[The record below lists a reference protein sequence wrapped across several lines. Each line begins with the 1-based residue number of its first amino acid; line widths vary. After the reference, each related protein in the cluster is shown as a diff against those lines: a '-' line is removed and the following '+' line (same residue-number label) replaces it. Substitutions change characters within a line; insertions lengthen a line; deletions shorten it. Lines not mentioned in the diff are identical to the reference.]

1 MALTETQASPVT
13 SSGETGRR
21 TVTPMSDDPS
31 TTVGRAAEGL
41 KQGMIADG
49 LVTKKQLRTAEGKAQ
64 HEGGTLSNAL
74 VELGY
79 VTQEQLASFI
89 GEKIHVP
96 YVSIADYDLDPQVLE
111 LIPEMIARR
120 YRVLPLF
127 KIENVLTIA
136 MSDPLDVV
144 SLDDMAAVAG
154 CQVEP
159 VIASEE
165 SIGAAT
171 DEYYK
176 TNGNRSRLVEQLA
189 EELREPDAG
198 EESPYA
204 EEVHEIRLK
213 EEASEPLIIK
223 LVNSYIAQAMLE
235 GVSDI
240 HFEPRR
246 DHLSVRFRL
255 DGFLF
260 SRDRLPA
267 RLIPLITS
275 RIKIMAQLDIANSRV
290 PQDGRIGL
298 TVGDR
303 GIDIRA
309 STYPC
314 MFGENVVLR
323 ILDET
328 EGTLL
333 LPALGLADENLKRFG
348 RLISAG
354 KGIIL
359 ATGPTGSGKTTTIY
373 SALNAIERSDKNVM
387 TVEDPIEYEI
397 DNAVQSQVNPKAGVT
412 FAGALRSILRQDPD
426 IIYVG
431 EIRDL
436 ETAEIAV
443 RAALTGHLVL
453 STLHTNDAVGAITRF
468 SDIGVRAGFIESAL
482 NGALAQRLV
491 RRICPK
497 CTTEYAPREDVL
509 ERYGLPTTTTFHK
522 GTGCPH
528 CSGIGYRGRVGIFE
542 VLVVNKTIR
551 ALIREKASED
561 TITEAARQ
569 AGMTSLL
576 EDGLAK
582 VAEGITTLEEIQRAT
597 DTA

>member
-1 MALTETQASPVT
+1 MAE
-13 SSGETGRR
+13 
-21 TVTPMSDDPS
+21 DPS
-31 TTVGRAAEGL
+31 TTVRPAVENL
-41 KQGMIADG
+41 KQGMIADS
-49 LVTKKQLRTAEGKAQ
+49 LITKKQLKTAEGKAQ
-64 HEGGTLSNAL
+64 REGETLGRML

-89 GEKIHVP
+89 GAKIHVP
-96 YVSIADYDLDPQVLE
+96 YVNIADYDVDPQVLE

-127 KIENVLTIA
+127 KIEDVLTIA
-136 MSDPLDVV
+136 MSDPLDIV
-144 SLDDMAAVAG
+144 SIDDMAAVAG

-176 TNGNRSRLVEQLA
+176 MDGSRSRLVEQLA
-189 EELREPDAG
+189 EEVKEPEAG
-198 EESPYA
+198 DESLYA
-204 EEVHEIRLK
+204 DEVYEIRLK

-235 GVSDI
+235 GVSDV

-260 SRDRLPA
+260 NRDRLPA

-298 TVGDR
+298 IIGDR

-323 ILDET
+323 ILDEAK
-328 EGTLL
+328 GTLP
-333 LPALGLADENLKRFG
+333 LPDLGLSEENLKRLE
-348 RLISAG
+348 RLISAA
-354 KGIIL
+354 KGIVL

-373 SALNAIERSDKNVM
+373 SALNAIERSDKNVI

-397 DNAVQSQVNPKAGVT
+397 DGVVQSQVNPKAGVT
-412 FAGALRSILRQDPD
+412 FARALRAILRQDPD

-436 ETAEIAV
+436 ETAEVAI

-468 SDIGVRAGFIESAL
+468 SDVGVRAGFIESAL
-482 NGALAQRLV
+482 NGAFAQRLV

-497 CTTEYAPREDVL
+497 CKTEYAPGGNVL
-509 ERYGLPTTTTFHK
+509 ERYGLPADTTLHK
-522 GTGCPH
+522 GAGCQH
-528 CSGIGYRGRVGIFE
+528 CGGVGYRGRVGIFE

-551 ALIREKASED
+551 ALIREKASE
-561 TITEAARQ
+561 EAIAKVAREE
-569 AGMTSLL
+569 GMTSLFQ
-576 EDGLAK
+576 DGLAK
-582 VAEGITTLEEIQRAT
+582 VAEGITTLEEILRVT
-597 DTA
+597 DES

>member
-1 MALTETQASPVT
+1 MAEDT
-13 SSGETGRR
+13 ST
-21 TVTPMSDDPS
+21 
-31 TTVGRAAEGL
+31 AAGPAVEGL

-49 LVTKKQLRTAEGKAQ
+49 LITKKQLKTAEGKAQ
-64 HEGGTLSNAL
+64 REGGTLGRML

-89 GEKIHVP
+89 GEKTHVP
-96 YVSIADYDLDPQVLE
+96 YVNIADYDIDPQVLE

-127 KIENVLTIA
+127 KIEDVLTIA
-136 MSDPLDVV
+136 ISDPLDVV
-144 SLDDMAAVAG
+144 SIDDMAAVAG
-154 CQVEP
+154 CKVEP

-165 SIGAAT
+165 SIDAAI
-171 DEYYK
+171 DESYRMD
-176 TNGNRSRLVEQLA
+176 GNRSRLVEQLA
-189 EELREPDAG
+189 EQVKEPEPA
-198 EESPYA
+198 EESLYA
-204 EEVHEIRLK
+204 EEVYEIRLK
-213 EEASEPLIIK
+213 EEASEPLIIR

-260 SRDRLPA
+260 NRDRLPA

-275 RIKIMAQLDIANSRV
+275 RIKIMAQLDIANSRI

-298 TVGDR
+298 IVGER

-323 ILDET
+323 LLDEAK
-328 EGTLL
+328 GTLP
-333 LPALGLADENLKRFG
+333 LPDLGLSAENLKRLE
-348 RLISAG
+348 RLISASR
-354 KGIIL
+354 GIVL

-397 DNAVQSQVNPKAGVT
+397 DGVVQSQINPKAGVT
-412 FAGALRSILRQDPD
+412 FARALRAILRQDPD

-453 STLHTNDAVGAITRF
+453 STLHTNDAVGAVTRF
-468 SDIGVRAGFIESAL
+468 SDIGVRPGFIESAL
-482 NGALAQRLV
+482 NGAFAQRLV
-491 RRICPK
+491 RKICPR
-497 CTTEYAPREDVL
+497 CREQYVPGGTRLDDY
-509 ERYGLPTTTTFHK
+509 RLPPDTVFYRGKGCRHCG
-522 GTGCPH
+522 GTG
-528 CSGIGYRGRVGIFE
+528 YTGRIGIFE
-542 VLVVNKTIR
+542 VLVVNKAIR
-551 ALIREKASED
+551 ALIREKASEEA
-561 TITEAARQ
+561 IEKAARA

-576 EDGLAK
+576 ENGLAK
-582 VAEGITTLEEIQRAT
+582 VAEGVTTLEEIRRVT